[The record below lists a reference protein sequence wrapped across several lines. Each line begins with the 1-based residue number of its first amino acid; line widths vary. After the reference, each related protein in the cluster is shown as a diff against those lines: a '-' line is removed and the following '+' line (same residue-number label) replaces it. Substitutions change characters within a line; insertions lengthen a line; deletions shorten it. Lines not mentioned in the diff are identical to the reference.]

1 MFRFLIQKKNLDGI
15 GVAAGNP
22 YNLLLMGA
30 FSSSN
35 QLDSGEFASVAA
47 AKTAAAAI
55 VKASLSWTDEASGST
70 SAIFTT

>member
-15 GVAAGNP
+15 GVAAGTP
-22 YNLLLMGA
+22 FNLLLMGA

-35 QLDSGEFASVAA
+35 QLDCGEFASVAA
-47 AKTAAAAI
+47 AKTGAVAI
-55 VKASLSWTDEASGST
+55 VKASLTWADESSGST